1 MPTAVLLSGGLDSA
15 VLLADEAVRGE
26 VQPVY
31 VSVGLAWE
39 AAERAMVS
47 LFLAHARFHGR
58 VRPLV
63 SLSVDMRDV
72 YAASHWAVEGRPPA
86 YHTPD
91 EDVYL
96 PGRNIVLLGKA
107 GVYCAAAAL
116 DRLVLGTLAH
126 NPFPDATPEFRA
138 AMARALTLGLAHDLQ
153 IDAPYAGTSKAEV
166 VERGI
171 ALGLPLELTL
181 SCMSPVVARR
191 SSLVARRSSLVAR
204 RSSLVARA
212 ATASEQRA
220 TSTEH
225 RATSDEQRET
235 SDEQRELPLH
245 CGTCSKCRERHD
257 AFLELGLA
265 DPTVYEDERHVRA

>member
-1 MPTAVLLSGGLDSA
+1 MSGTAVLLSGGLDSA
-15 VLLADEAVRGE
+15 VLLADEAARGQ
-26 VQPVY
+26 VQPIY

-39 AAERAMVS
+39 AAEREMVS
-47 LFLAHARFHGR
+47 QFLAHARLRGR

-72 YAASHWAVEGRPPA
+72 YAATHWAMQGRPPA

-107 GVYCAAAAL
+107 GVYCAAVKL
-116 DRLVLGTLAH
+116 DRVVLGTLAH

-153 IDAPYAGTSKAEV
+153 IDAPFAGWSKAEV
-166 VERGI
+166 IKRGI
-171 ALGLPLELTL
+171 EIGLPLELTL
-181 SCMSPVVARR
+181 SCMSPVVARP
-191 SSLVARRSSLVAR
+191 
-204 RSSLVARA
+204 SSLVARA

-220 TSTEH
+220 T
-225 RATSDEQRET
+225 RNEQP
-235 SDEQRELPLH
+235 DLPIH
-245 CGTCSKCRERHD
+245 CGLCSKCRERHD
-257 AFLELGLA
+257 GFLELGLA

>member
-1 MPTAVLLSGGLDSA
+1 MSGTAVLLSGGLDSA
-15 VLLADEAVRGE
+15 VLLADEATRGD
-26 VQPVY
+26 VQPIY

-47 LFLAHARFHGR
+47 QFLVQARFRGR
-58 VRPLV
+58 VRPLA

-107 GVYCAAAAL
+107 GVYCAAARL
-116 DRLVLGTLAH
+116 DRVVLGTLAH
-126 NPFPDATPEFRA
+126 NPFPDATPEFRG

-153 IDAPYAGTSKAEV
+153 IDAPYAGWSKAEV
-166 VERGI
+166 IARGI
-171 ALGLPLELTL
+171 ELGLPLELTL
-181 SCMSPVVARR
+181 SCMNPGS
-191 SSLVARRSSLVAR
+191 
-204 RSSLVARA
+204 
-212 ATASEQRA
+212 
-220 TSTEH
+220 
-225 RATSDEQRET
+225 
-235 SDEQRELPLH
+235 PLH
-245 CGTCSKCRERHD
+245 CGLCSKCRERHD